1 MCYLILRRE
10 FTTAGVAG
18 GVSAGFNA
26 PIGGLLFAMED
37 LSSFWTKASSWQ
49 TFFCCVIATIV
60 AELINTAFSGFIYQ
74 TGVQFGTLTESVC
87 LPSMTADAVLMYSAS
102 MHILHIDCSQ
112 AKSVIAASS

>member
-1 MCYLILRRE
+1 MGRRE

-37 LSSFWTKASSWQ
+37 LSSFWTKGSSWQ

-60 AELINTAFSGFIYQ
+60 AELFNTAFSGFMYK
-74 TGVQFGTLTESVC
+74 TQFGTLTDTVSNQQI
-87 LPSMTADAVLMYSAS
+87 YSQS
-102 MHILHIDCSQ
+102 WRNI
-112 AKSVIAASS
+112 VIGLL